1 MPADPPSSDA
11 IRAAIDAITPTWQSA
26 RHRLPVVISGA
37 SNWALSRGRMLV
49 DTDTLWIGTGAP
61 AGTPT
66 LNFKRSREALGGECR
81 QVIFNALDG
90 LDPDALGAV
99 AGLPRGGGRLVLL
112 TPPLDQWPQLA
123 DPELARITAY
133 PHTAWEARG
142 VFVARLCRL
151 LRACP
156 QVWHL
161 REGQPL
167 PVPPRPTGGT
177 PASSEPP
184 EDACRT
190 ADQREA
196 VDRIRAVARGRP
208 RRPLVLRSHRGR
220 GKTSALGLAAAG
232 VLADGL
238 GDVLVTAPRR
248 ASVEPLFA
256 LAASQPG
263 VVTESNGRLHHGDQQ
278 LRFIPPDVLLDSLPE
293 ARLLLIDE
301 AAALPAPV
309 LEALF
314 QAYPRCVF
322 ATTEH
327 GYEGTGRG
335 FAIRFQASLA
345 RQAVSV
351 HRLTLTTPIRWAPN
365 DPLEALIDRLLL
377 LDADPVET
385 LPADPAVERV
395 DVTAVDPA
403 RLGEDEPRLS
413 ELFGLLIS
421 AHYRTTPRDLRQLLD
436 VPGSRVWQATLQ
448 GHVIATG
455 LTQDEGGLGTALSE
469 AVFNGERR
477 VRGHLLPQTMAA
489 HAGEPDWPA
498 LRGRRIQRI
507 AAHAEARRQGLGSRL
522 VQTIAQQ
529 ARDDGLDF
537 LGVSFGVEDDL
548 LAFWAAQGMRPL
560 HLGHHRDH
568 ASGQR
573 AQVMAMGLSDRG
585 RDHVERSA
593 RRFQQRLPALA
604 AGPLRE
610 ADPALLAQ
618 LLAQGQSP
626 AGNDL
631 LALVP
636 ADRRQVLAC
645 AHRQHHLDAALPAL
659 RAFLPSGLG
668 HQMVQNT
675 LPLPDRALLVGR
687 FLQLREPEDLATRF
701 DLSGKQAVD
710 TQSRRILRDLLSA
723 LEQDTADQ
731 SGPDGLA

>member
-1 MPADPPSSDA
+1 MPADPPRPDA
-11 IRAAIDAITPTWQSA
+11 IRAAIDAITPIWQSA
-26 RHRLPVVISGA
+26 RHRLPVVISGSA
-37 SNWALSRGRMLV
+37 DWVLSRGRTLV
-49 DTDTLWIGTGAP
+49 DNDTLWVGAGAP
-61 AGTPT
+61 ADIPT
-66 LNFKRSREALGGECR
+66 LSFKRSREALGGECG

-90 LDPDALGAV
+90 LDPDALAAV

-123 DPELARITAY
+123 DPELARITPY
-133 PHTAWEARG
+133 PQTAGEARG
-142 VFVARLCRL
+142 VFLTRLCRL
-151 LRACP
+151 IQACP
-156 QVWHL
+156 QVW
-161 REGQPL
+161 RIRKGQPL
-167 PVPPRPTGGT
+167 PAPPRPAAGRS
-177 PASSEPP
+177 PSAMPP
-184 EDACRT
+184 KDACRT
-190 ADQREA
+190 AEQREA
-196 VDRIRAVARGRP
+196 VEGIRAVARGRP

-220 GKTSALGLAAAG
+220 GKTSALGLAAAS

-238 GDVLVTAPRR
+238 GDVVVTAPRR
-248 ASVEPLFA
+248 AAVEPLFA

-263 VVTESNGRLHHGDQQ
+263 VITASSGRLCHGDQQ

-301 AAALPAPV
+301 AAALPVPL

-314 QAYPRCVF
+314 HAYPRCVF

-335 FAIRFQASLA
+335 FAIRFQASLV
-345 RQAVSV
+345 REAVSV
-351 HRLTLTTPIRWAPN
+351 HHLTLTTPIRWAPD

-403 RLGEDEPRLS
+403 RLGEDEPRLI
-413 ELFGLLIS
+413 ELFGLLVS
-421 AHYRTTPRDLRQLLD
+421 AHYRTSPRDLRQLLD
-436 VPGSRVWQATLQ
+436 VPGSRIWQATLRR
-448 GHVIATG
+448 HVIATA
-455 LTQDEGGLGTALSE
+455 LTQDEGGIGMALSE

-489 HAGEPDWPA
+489 HAGEPHWPA

-507 AAHAEARRQGLGSRL
+507 AAHAKVRRQGLGSRL
-522 VQTIAQQ
+522 VQAITQQ

-537 LGVSFGVEDDL
+537 VGVSFGVEDEL

-573 AQVMAMGLSDRG
+573 ALVMAMGLSSRG
-585 RDHVERSA
+585 RDHVEHSA
-593 RRFQQRLPALA
+593 WRFQQRLPVLA

-610 ADPALLAQ
+610 ADPALIAR
-618 LLAQGQSP
+618 LLAQAQPPTGREP
-626 AGNDL
+626 
-631 LALVP
+631 LALDP
-636 ADRRQVLAC
+636 ADRRQVIAC

-659 RAFLPSGLG
+659 RAFLPTALG
-668 HQMVQNT
+668 SQTIQT
-675 LPLPDRALLVGR
+675 TIPLPDRALLVGR
-687 FLQLREPEDLATRF
+687 FLQLRETGDLAVRF
-701 DLSGKQAVD
+701 DLAGKPALG
-710 TQSRRILRDLLSA
+710 TQLRRALRDVLAA
-723 LEQDTADQ
+723 LEQGDANR
-731 SGPDGLA
+731 